1 MKIKLLYLLPI
12 TFCLFVNQKT
22 LAQSCTTDA
31 EFTGAQ
37 ALERAIT
44 STEVTGQSFQAISSG
59 TLQTVSIDMSADN
72 QGCALTLIDLQIDI
86 LDGDGTAG
94 TVLSSQTYS
103 LPANITRTMETFT
116 FSSPATVT
124 ATQMYTIILSLT
136 SGQDCGSGDEPELI
150 WYYEFPTNYWDNT
163 GGTQY
168 FGSNIASLGNTQYF
182 STCLGCINAT
192 GEETYTGCQGDGY
205 EVIVNG
211 NTYNEAT
218 PTGTDTLVNAAA
230 SGCDSIVTIDL
241 TFLAPATGEETY
253 TGCQGDGYEV
263 IVNGNTYNEANPA
276 GTETLVNAAASGCDS
291 IVTINLEFIT
301 ENTTDLITACGSYE
315 WIDGNTY
322 TESNNTATVT
332 LQTVGGCDSI
342 VTLNLTIQDE
352 LNTTVDE
359 VVNSTGMLVL
369 IAEQSGASY
378 QWLDCDNGY
387 APITNANNQTF
398 VPQNNGSYAVAISK
412 GVCSSDTSA
421 CTNINDLSTSELSLA
436 SSIKVYPNPTSDVIN
451 ILTNGID
458 GAIEVVDALGRFITS
473 TTITSNNT
481 TINLSNNNKGVYLLR
496 VVQNNETHTIRV
508 VLN

>member
-12 TFCLFVNQKT
+12 TFCLFVNQKA

-31 EFTGAQ
+31 EFTGTQ

-59 TLQTVSIDMSADN
+59 ALQTVSIDMSADN

-103 LPANITRTMETFT
+103 LPANITRTMETFA
-116 FSSPATVT
+116 FSSPAAVT

-218 PTGTDTLVNAAA
+218 PTGTD
-230 SGCDSIVTIDL
+230 
-241 TFLAPATGEETY
+241 
-253 TGCQGDGYEV
+253 
-263 IVNGNTYNEANPA
+263 
-276 GTETLVNAAASGCDS
+276 TLVNAAASGCDS

-398 VPQNNGSYAVAISK
+398 VPQDNGSYAVAISK
-412 GVCSSDTSA
+412 GVCGDTSA
-421 CTNINDLSTSELSLA
+421 CANINDLSTSESSLA

-451 ILTNGID
+451 IQTNGID

-496 VVQNNETHTIRV
+496 VVQNNEAQTIRV